1 MADLSKT
8 TTLVNGDVFDP
19 QVVSDMIKAKVS
31 AKAAMSGYIAVDTSL
46 QGTPGSTVT
55 VPRWGY
61 IGAAEDYAEG
71 TPIDTTKMAF
81 TTAQYGIKKIGKGVM
96 LTDEAQ
102 LSGYGNPMGTATA
115 QIALSISEKLDN
127 DRLDVLYESHNVC
140 DQSTAVIKYT
150 AIVDGVDM
158 FNEEEDSRKVILIHS
173 KQKTQ
178 LRKDSDFISAD
189 KFEAGVMVSGSIGR
203 IAGCDVI
210 VSNKVALI
218 KYVTAASTDTGAV
231 AVVADASYVSGTNLK
246 ASHVASVTWD
256 ATNGKIVSP
265 AVGDYV
271 VAVANNYYM
280 NPIIKLNNDSETED
294 DTPAVTY
301 FLKRDN
307 LVEHER
313 HVGVGDEI
321 VCTAH
326 GMPALTNEAKVVILK
341 TKEK

>member
-1 MADLSKT
+1 MADLTKV

-19 QVVSDMIKAKVS
+19 QVVSDMIKAKVA
-31 AKAAMSGYIAVDTSL
+31 AKAAMTGYIKVDTTLS
-46 QGTPGSTVT
+46 GAPGSTVT
-55 VPRWGY
+55 IPKWGY

-71 TPIDTTKMAF
+71 DPIDMTKMAF

-102 LSGYGNPMGTATA
+102 LSGYGNPMGTATS

-127 DRLDVLYESHNVC
+127 DRLEVLYESKNIC

-150 AIVDGVDM
+150 AIVDGTDM
-158 FNEEEDSRKVILIHS
+158 FNEEEDSKKVILIHS

-178 LRKDSDFISAD
+178 LRKDPDFLSAD
-189 KFEAGVMVSGSIGR
+189 KFESGVMVSGAIGR
-203 IAGCDVI
+203 IAGCDVV
-210 VSNKVALI
+210 VSNKIAPI
-218 KYVTAASTDTGAV
+218 KYVTAASSDTGAV
-231 AVVADASYVSGTNLK
+231 AIVADASYVSGTNLK
-246 ASHVASVTWD
+246 ASHVAGVTWD

-280 NPIIKLNNDSETED
+280 NPIIKLNNTSETED
-294 DTPAVTY
+294 DMPAVTY

-313 HVGVGDEI
+313 EVGVGDRV

-341 TKEK
+341 TKA